1 MVLTYNC
8 SIVIW
13 GLPVDNGRDA
23 YVIMYTYIF
32 GKAPIMISSTKFVA
46 IIRVRILSKI
56 GLLDLWVPQIFG
68 TYRKNQLLGTRK
80 STREYHT
87 YYGPVKRVKT
97 KPGP

>member
-1 MVLTYNC
+1 
-8 SIVIW
+8 
-13 GLPVDNGRDA
+13 
-23 YVIMYTYIF
+23 
-32 GKAPIMISSTKFVA
+32 MISSTKFVA

-56 GLLDLWVPQIFG
+56 GLLDLWVPQIVD

-80 STREYHT
+80 SAREYHT